1 MPDMTAQTNTLISW
15 FQQYGIVLLIVGV
28 VALLVF
34 RGLRPWVHR
43 VLVRVIHAQAR
54 AHDGESAS
62 LAEADRRVT
71 TLETLLVRILRG
83 LVILGVVAILLGVFD
98 LWSMLTGLGLVLAA
112 LTLAGQ
118 SIILDYLMG
127 ILILVEGQYFN
138 GDVVQVGTVEGTV
151 EEVGLRRTVI
161 RDVRGTLHS
170 ISNGTIRQSANLTRT
185 YALAVVEIDGIA
197 DRDVETVIEVLN
209 EVGADIAADPEYADR
224 LLDTPAYS
232 GTTRLSSAGATVR
245 VSGRV
250 RPDARVRVE
259 QEIRRRV
266 AAALAARG
274 VELIRPGAWQPQARP

>member
-1 MPDMTAQTNTLISW
+1 M
-15 FQQYGIVLLIVGV
+15 
-28 VALLVF
+28 
-34 RGLRPWVHR
+34 
-43 VLVRVIHAQAR
+43 
-54 AHDGESAS
+54 
-62 LAEADRRVT
+62 AEADRRVT
-71 TLETLLVRILRG
+71 TLETLFVRILRG
-83 LVILGVVAILLGVFD
+83 LVIVGIIAILLGIFD

-185 YALAVVEIDGIA
+185 YALAVVDIDGVA

-209 EVGADIAADPEYADR
+209 EVGAAIAADPEFADR
-224 LLDTPAYS
+224 LLDTPAYA

-245 VSGRV
+245 LSGRV
-250 RPDARVRVE
+250 RPDARARIE
-259 QEIRRRV
+259 QELRRRV
-266 AAALAARG
+266 AAAIAARG
-274 VELIRPGAWQPQARP
+274 IELIRPGAWHPRP

>member
-1 MPDMTAQTNTLISW
+1 MPDMSSQTNALIAW
-15 FQQYGIVLLIVGV
+15 FQQYGIVLLVVGV
-28 VALLVF
+28 LALLVF

-43 VLVRVIHAQAR
+43 VLVRALHAQAR
-54 AHDGESAS
+54 ASDGEGAS

-71 TLETLLVRILRG
+71 TLETLLVRVLRG
-83 LVILGVVAILLGVFD
+83 LVILGIIAILLGLFD

-138 GDVVQVGTVEGTV
+138 GDVVQIGTVEGTV

-185 YALAVVEIDGIA
+185 FALAVVEIDGVA
-197 DRDVETVIEVLN
+197 DRDVETVIEVLD
-209 EVGADIAADPEYADR
+209 EVGKGMAADPDFADMF
-224 LLDTPAYS
+224 LDTPGYS
-232 GTTRLSSAGATVR
+232 GTTRLTSAGATVR
-245 VSGRV
+245 LSGRV
-250 RPDARVRVE
+250 RPDMRARIE
-259 QEIRRRV
+259 QELRRRV

-274 VELIRPGAWQPQARP
+274 VELIRPGAYQPRA

>member
-1 MPDMTAQTNTLISW
+1 MPDMSSQTNTLIAW
-15 FQQYGIVLLIVGV
+15 FQQYGIVLLVVGV

-34 RGLRPWVHR
+34 RSLRPWVHR
-43 VLVRVIHAQAR
+43 VLVTTLHAQAK
-54 AHDGESAS
+54 AQDGDGAS
-62 LAEADRRVT
+62 LAEVDRRVT

-83 LVILGVVAILLGVFD
+83 LVILGIVAILLGVFN

-138 GDVVQVGTVEGTV
+138 GDVVQIGTVEGTV

-161 RDVRGTLHS
+161 RDIRGTLHS

-185 YALAVVEIDGIA
+185 YALAAVEIDGVA

-209 EVGADIAADPEYADR
+209 EVGIALAADAAYADR
-224 LLDTPAYS
+224 FLDVPAYS

-245 VSGRV
+245 MSGRV
-250 RPDARVRVE
+250 RPDGRAGIE
-259 QEIRRRV
+259 QEMRRRV

-274 VELIRPGAWQPQARP
+274 VELIRPGAYQARP